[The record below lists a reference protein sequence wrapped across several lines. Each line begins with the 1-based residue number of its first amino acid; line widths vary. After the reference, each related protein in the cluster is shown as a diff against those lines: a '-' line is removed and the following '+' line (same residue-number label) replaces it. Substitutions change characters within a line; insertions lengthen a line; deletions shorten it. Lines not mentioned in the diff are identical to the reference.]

1 MAKSRTAAMAIAA
14 ALTCAHAVSAP
25 IDHPRAGRSDTPLQS
40 RNDGK
45 GTTTYWGDGASY
57 EIVKPGMTVFF
68 LRHDNGA
75 LGPPLIRVAYVGE
88 SWINLHSVTFT
99 VGERTYGPFADI
111 YDKPTRIEVGASI
124 VVEALLFS
132 VDTDDK
138 WRMLE
143 GIAEADEL
151 GRPVIVVF
159 DGDTRY
165 GVELDSVSK
174 RATNSV
180 VRGFRD
186 ARPR

>member
-1 MAKSRTAAMAIAA
+1 
-14 ALTCAHAVSAP
+14 
-25 IDHPRAGRSDTPLQS
+25 
-40 RNDGK
+40 
-45 GTTTYWGDGASY
+45 
-57 EIVKPGMTVFF
+57 
-68 LRHDNGA
+68 
-75 LGPPLIRVAYVGE
+75 
-88 SWINLHSVTFT
+88 VTFT
-99 VGERTYGPFADI
+99 VGERIYGPFADV

-159 DGDTRY
+159 DGETRY

-174 RATNSV
+174 RATTSV
-180 VRGFRD
+180 VRGFRN
-186 ARPR
+186 AQPR

>member
-1 MAKSRTAAMAIAA
+1 MAIAA
-14 ALTCAHAVSAP
+14 ALTCAHADSAP
-25 IDHPRAGRSDTPLQS
+25 LDHGRASRGDVSLQS
-40 RNDGK
+40 RSDGK
-45 GTTTYWGDGASY
+45 GTTTYWGEGASY
-57 EIVKPGMTVFF
+57 EIIKPGMTVFF

-75 LGPPLIRVAYVGE
+75 LVPPLIRVAYVGE

-111 YDKPTRIEVGASI
+111 YDKPTRIEVGTSI
-124 VVEALLFS
+124 VVEALLLS

-159 DGDTRY
+159 DGETRY
-165 GVELDSVSK
+165 GMEVDSVSK
-174 RATNSV
+174 RATTSA
-180 VRGFRD
+180 VRGFRN
-186 ARPR
+186 AQPR